1 MNRFLHFLPLFVFI
15 FLVAILFSF
24 LGKENNQLQSVLI
37 EKNFPSFS
45 LTSLDSQETLINEKS
60 LKKLP
65 ALVNVWATWCIAC
78 RVEHPFLMKLNNDSV
93 IPIYGINYKDSREKA
108 LRLLKAI
115 GDPYEFS
122 IFDSKGKLA
131 IDLGV
136 YGAPE
141 TFLIDKK
148 GIIKIRHVGVLT
160 PQVWN
165 EKFSYLL
172 NE

>member
-1 MNRFLHFLPLFVFI
+1 M
-15 FLVAILFSF
+15 
-24 LGKENNQLQSVLI
+24 
-37 EKNFPSFS
+37 
-45 LTSLDSQETLINEKS
+45 
-60 LKKLP
+60 
-65 ALVNVWATWCIAC
+65 
-78 RVEHPFLMKLNNDSV
+78 
-93 IPIYGINYKDSREKA
+93 
-108 LRLLKAI
+108 RLLKAI